1 MARRMAEPNVMER
14 VKLRRPAAG
23 GADRPRFRAR
33 RDRPTGLQRS
43 GAVTQP
49 SRITGVRGPECHTA
63 QAAGLGHDPAC
74 LGIGCDWLLPEDNAG
89 ADFTGEDQAL
99 ISVLNEHDARLK
111 IREAVRPRA
120 NITARH
126 AQGCGLDGL
135 FR

>member
-1 MARRMAEPNVMER
+1 MARARGANAIMAAAYESTYGTVPGSGFK
-14 VKLRRPAAG
+14 KLPFVS
-23 GADRPRFRAR
+23 AD
-33 RDRPTGLQRS
+33 
-43 GAVTQP
+43 
-49 SRITGVRGPECHTA
+49 I
-63 QAAGLGHDPAC
+63 
-74 LGIGCDWLLPEDNAG
+74 
-89 ADFTGEDQAL
+89 GEDQAL